1 MKTVF
6 MVTRTVVTAMK
17 TVVMPTKGIYSGL
30 RKYLFAAGDSSGVQ
44 FFYNVRIFSFLITKE
59 FCFICFAT

>member
-17 TVVMPTKGIYSGL
+17 TVVMPTKGQISFDIFRPAEIFVCSRG
-30 RKYLFAAGDSSGVQ
+30 FFGSSV
-44 FFYNVRIFSFLITKE
+44 FLQ
-59 FCFICFAT
+59 C